1 MVCNPGEVLIRGK
14 EVQVMNVDNFARDR
28 FLPFIAIPGLVGKD
42 QEKHEPGK
50 VIKTRS
56 CT

>member
-1 MVCNPGEVLIRGK
+1 
-14 EVQVMNVDNFARDR
+14 MNVDNFARDR